1 MLGGVVWDFE
11 GEKGNSHGD
20 GQQIIGK
27 QTFSVPSEAG
37 QTRRDS
43 DP

>member
-1 MLGGVVWDFE
+1 MLGEVVWDFE
-11 GEKGNSHGD
+11 REKGNSHGD
-20 GQQIIGK
+20 GQQIFGK
-27 QTFSVPSEAG
+27 QTFAGPSEAG